1 MKPHIFWRWLIFC
14 LIAFW
19 GLVGCA
25 TMQLANYLL
34 VVASVASTQAVY
46 IQTKQIK
53 EMKNEPAV
61 PADSPA
67 SR

>member
-1 MKPHIFWRWLIFC
+1 MSPHIFYRWLIVG
-14 LIAFW
+14 LVIFW
-19 GLVGCA
+19 GVVGCA
-25 TMQLANYLL
+25 TTQLANYLL

-61 PADSPA
+61 PANSAA

>member
-1 MKPHIFWRWLIFC
+1 MSPPIFYRWLIVG
-14 LIAFW
+14 LVVFW
-19 GLVGCA
+19 GVVGCA
-25 TMQLANYLL
+25 TTQLANYLL

-53 EMKNEPAV
+53 DMNHAV
-61 PADSPA
+61 PANPAA